1 MCIEHS
7 AADNEVDR
15 VRVDEVRSIGLEL
28 SHLLG
33 APGSRWENSWV
44 DAGLAGIV
52 LCDGWNFWR
61 WATVALWIDMM
72 ECDKG

>member
-1 MCIEHS
+1 MCIEDG

-15 VRVDEVRSIGLEL
+15 VGVDEVRSIGLEL
-28 SHLLG
+28 SHSLG
-33 APGSRWENSWV
+33 APGSGGENSWV

-61 WATVALWIDMM
+61 WATVALWIDVM